1 MLQILIRFAEF
12 ALSASLKWK
21 LRVNSAAD
29 LKAQRSFGCCCA
41 TFLLW
46 WHTGTIHQLHWVRPE
61 KGLFAFS
68 LQSASSPSVA
78 SNAGQSTPESLLF
91 IALPPAASHH
101 NEGMDE
107 EDWYS
112 YKCCPGFN
120 WQKQKVLTNAMMPL
134 SRLVSHSG
142 PIEKC
147 VQNITMRR
155 NWSRQVS
162 KVLPLSIMAM
172 SIPD

>member
-1 MLQILIRFAEF
+1 MQALNESLESTLLLI
-12 ALSASLKWK
+12 WK
-21 LRVNSAAD
+21 HKGHSAAVVLHFCFGGTLAQSTSCIEFG
-29 LKAQRSFGCCCA
+29 LKKA
-41 TFLLW
+41 FLPF
-46 WHTGTIHQLHWVRPE
+46 H
-61 KGLFAFS
+61 FS
-68 LQSASSPSVA
+68 LPRLPLLPAMPDNQHRKAFC
-78 SNAGQSTPESLLF
+78 SLPCPF
-91 IALPPAASHH
+91 AASHH

-120 WQKQKVLTNAMMPL
+120 WQKQKVLTNALMPL

-147 VQNITMRR
+147 EQNITMRR